1 MKSLALQLDT
11 IFNKTNRSDWVL
23 IKFGD
28 FTFNIS
34 ERVEPGD
41 TDAETYV
48 GLEHLDS
55 DSIHIRRKGV
65 PSDVKGT
72 KLRVYK
78 GDIIFGKRR
87 AYQRKAAIA
96 DFDGICSAHAMVI
109 RANPEKIDPRFFP
122 FFLHSDA
129 FMRKAVEV
137 SEGSLSPTIKWKILS
152 EQKFRLPTLP
162 AQSKIAELLWAL
174 DDVSEKINTS
184 LTDLDTYKQAF
195 FEQVLLQKDGTK
207 ITLEEVG
214 DLIRGVG
221 YKPTDVGSESSD
233 DCYPILRS
241 NNIQESGLTFDDL
254 YYIHNSRFKE
264 SQFLKKE
271 DIVICMSNGSK
282 ELVGK
287 AAKFDGF
294 KKPISFGSFC
304 AAFRANKGKYAG
316 LVKYLFQTNAYR
328 KHIQLL
334 LTGSNINN
342 LKPSDIE
349 SMTFYIS
356 DNALSESSHQQLSHL
371 DKLEKEMIDHL
382 TNTNGVSKAIIN
394 RLPIQS

>member
-1 MKSLALQLDT
+1 MKSLAPQLDA
-11 IFNKTNRSDWVL
+11 IFNKTNRSDWGLV
-23 IKFGD
+23 KFGD
-28 FTFNIS
+28 FAFNIS
-34 ERVEPGD
+34 ERVEPSD
-41 TDAETYV
+41 TDAEIYV

-109 RANPEKIDPRFFP
+109 RANAEKIDPKFFP

-129 FMRKAVEV
+129 FMKRAVEV

-152 EQKFRLPTLP
+152 EQKFRLPALP
-162 AQSKIAELLWAL
+162 IQNKIAGLLWAL
-174 DDVSEKINTS
+174 DDVSEKINKS
-184 LTDLDTYKQAF
+184 LIDLDTYKQSF
-195 FEQVLLQKDGTK
+195 FEQILLSKNGTK
-207 ITLEEVG
+207 ITLDEVG
-214 DLIRGVG
+214 NLIRGVG

-254 YYIHNSRFKE
+254 YYINKSRFKE
-264 SQFLKKE
+264 SQFLKKK

-287 AAKFDGF
+287 AARFDGF
-294 KKPISFGSFC
+294 KTPISFGSFC
-304 AAFRANKGKYAG
+304 AAFRANKSKYARI
-316 LVKYLFQTNAYR
+316 VKYLFQTNAYR
-328 KHIQLL
+328 KHIQFL

-349 SMTFYIS
+349 SMTFCVS
-356 DNALSESSHQQLSHL
+356 DNALTESSHQQLSHI
-371 DKLEKEMIDHL
+371 DKLEKEMVGHL
-382 TNTNGVSKAIIN
+382 TNTNSVSKAVVN